1 MNFNPSDDAAPA
13 LFSSSRSYCRPALRT
28 IVAVALALGV
38 LSGCGKKRTG
48 SGSANVG
55 PVEVGVVTI
64 KPQPFALI
72 RELPGRTSAY
82 RVAEVRAR
90 VSGIVLKRHF
100 EEGSEVREG
109 QPLYQIDPA
118 PYQAALDRAKAA
130 LARAEA
136 SAASAKL
143 QADRYRELLDAR
155 AISQQ
160 EFDDAHAQQLTS
172 GADVAAAAAG
182 VQTAQIDLDYTR
194 VLAPISGRV
203 GRSAVTEGA
212 YIRQG
217 DATLLTTIQQI
228 DQLYVD
234 VTQSSSELL
243 RLQQDFESGLLARAE
258 GGAASVTLV
267 LDNDRIYGETGRLQF
282 ADVTVDAST
291 SSVLLR
297 ALVPNP
303 DHKLLPGLFVRARLQ
318 EGVNPAA
325 LLVPQQGVTRNRGG
339 EPISLVVGAENKVEQ
354 RALTTDRAIGGMWLV
369 TSGLKAGDQVIVQN
383 LQKIRVGVPVK
394 PVPATNLGTPAEP
407 TSTASMQKP

>member
-1 MNFNPSDDAAPA
+1 MVVAA
-13 LFSSSRSYCRPALRT
+13 F
-28 IVAVALALGV
+28 VLGA
-38 LSGCGKKRTG
+38 LSGCGEKRTVG
-48 SGSANVG
+48 DAGNTG

-64 KPQPFALI
+64 NPQPFALT
-72 RELPGRTSAY
+72 RELLGRTSAY

-109 QPLYQIDPA
+109 QLLYQIDPA
-118 PYQAALDRAKAA
+118 PYQAALNGAKAA

-143 QADRYRELLDAR
+143 QADRYRELVNVR
-155 AISQQ
+155 AVSQQ
-160 EFDDAHAQQLTS
+160 DYDDAHTQQLTS
-172 GADVAAAAAG
+172 DADVVAARAA

-212 YIRQG
+212 YVRQS

-243 RLQQDFESGLLARAE
+243 RLKQDLKAGLLTHADD
-258 GGAASVTLV
+258 GAASVTLI
-267 LDNDRIYGETGRLQF
+267 LDGDQIYGENGWLQF

-297 ALVPNP
+297 VLVPNP
-303 DHKLLPGLFVRARLQ
+303 NRELLPGLFVRARLQ

-325 LLVPQQGVTRNRGG
+325 LLVPQQGITRNRHGAATA
-339 EPISLVVGAENKVEQ
+339 LVVGAENKVEQ
-354 RALTTDRAIGGMWLV
+354 RVLKADRAIGSLWLV
-369 TSGLKAGDQVIVQN
+369 TSGLKAGEQVIVQN

-394 PVPATNLGTPAEP
+394 PVPATNLGTPGDA
-407 TSTASMQKP
+407 TATPERKP

>member
-1 MNFNPSDDAAPA
+1 MHSVLSP
-13 LFSSSRSYCRPALRT
+13 LSSSSVRSALSS
-28 IVAVALALGV
+28 IVAVAFVVGA
-38 LSGCGKKRTG
+38 LSGCGEKK
-48 SGSANVG
+48 NVAG
-55 PVEVGVVTI
+55 PGNTAPVEVGVVTI
-64 KPQPFALI
+64 NPQPLALT
-72 RELPGRTSAY
+72 RELPGRTSAF
-82 RVAEVRAR
+82 RIAEVRAR
-90 VSGIVLKRHF
+90 VSGIVLKRLF

-118 PYQAALDRAKAA
+118 PYQAAIDHAKAA

-143 QADRYRELLDAR
+143 QADRYRELVSAR
-155 AISQQ
+155 AVSQQ
-160 EFDDAHAQQLTS
+160 EYDDAHAQQLTS
-172 GADVAAAAAG
+172 DADVAAARAA

-212 YIRQG
+212 YIQQSG
-217 DATLLTTIQQI
+217 ATLLTTIQQI

-243 RLQQDFESGLLARAE
+243 RLQQDVKSGLLTRAE
-258 GGAASVTLV
+258 DGAASVILI
-267 LDNDRIYGETGRLQF
+267 LDGDRIYGENGRLQF
-282 ADVTVDAST
+282 ADVTVDTST

-303 DHKLLPGLFVRARLQ
+303 DRELLPGLFVRARLQ
-318 EGVNPAA
+318 EGVNPGA
-325 LLVPQQGVTRNRGG
+325 LLVPQQGVTRNRRG
-339 EPISLVVGAENKVEQ
+339 EPTALVVGAENKVEQ
-354 RALTTDRAIGGMWLV
+354 RVLTTDRAIGNMWLV

-394 PVPATNLGTPAEP
+394 PVAATNPGTPGKSIPA
-407 TSTASMQKP
+407 ASAQKP